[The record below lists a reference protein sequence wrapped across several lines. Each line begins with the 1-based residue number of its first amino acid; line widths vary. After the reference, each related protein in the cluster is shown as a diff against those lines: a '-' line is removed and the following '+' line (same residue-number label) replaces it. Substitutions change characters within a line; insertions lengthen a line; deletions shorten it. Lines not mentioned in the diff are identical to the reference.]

1 MYEYGI
7 INIATGERNI
17 IFGYSYQNACRRSNL
32 NPAEWEIDYS
42 EYVD

>member
-7 INIATGERNI
+7 TNVATGEPNI
-17 IFGYSYQNACRRSNL
+17 IYGYSYRDACRRLSL
-32 NPAEWEIDYS
+32 NPTEWEIDYS

>member
-7 INIATGERNI
+7 INIATGKRSI
-17 IFGYSYQNACRRSNL
+17 IFGYNFSNACHRCNL
-32 NPAEWEIDYS
+32 NPIEWEIDYS